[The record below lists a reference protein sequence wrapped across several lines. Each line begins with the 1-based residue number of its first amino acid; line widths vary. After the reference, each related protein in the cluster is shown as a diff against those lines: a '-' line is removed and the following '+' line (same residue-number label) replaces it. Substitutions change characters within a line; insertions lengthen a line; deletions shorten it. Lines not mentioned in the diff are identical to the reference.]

1 MKVQNGIKGFKANR
15 KGKKMKKISVIPKS
29 CRPMKKI
36 LQKASIVFWNAEK
49 YKLPRP
55 PVPFSATP

>member
-1 MKVQNGIKGFKANR
+1 
-15 KGKKMKKISVIPKS
+15 MKKISVIPKS